1 MCKLS
6 MIETDGIRRCDDSGV
21 ELIGESEQEFV
32 VRYLRVC
39 TEAYT
44 VGAVKDEV
52 RSQLS
57 YRTEHRMDPEL

>member
-32 VRYLRVC
+32 VRYVRVC
-39 TEAYT
+39 TEAYA

-52 RSQLS
+52 RSQ
-57 YRTEHRMDPEL
+57 